1 MTYRRLKAVP
11 AIASLI
17 TLVALLV
24 VPVALADAAPGA
36 AEIYKTKCASCHG
49 ADGSGQTP
57 VGKSLKVSN
66 LASPEVQKQSDSDMQ
81 KIISDGKGKMPA
93 YKAKL
98 SVADVSSL
106 VAYIRG
112 LAKK

>member
-1 MTYRRLKAVP
+1 MNRKLLFVTMLALF
-11 AIASLI
+11 AAS
-17 TLVALLV
+17 VSFA
-24 VPVALADAAPGA
+24 AAPGA
-36 AEIYKTKCASCHG
+36 ADIYKTKCATCHG
-49 ADGSGQTP
+49 PDGKGQTTI
-57 VGKSLKVSN
+57 GKSMKVQDLSS
-66 LASPEVQKQSDSDMQ
+66 ADVQKQTDADLQ

-112 LAKK
+112 LAKH

>member
-1 MTYRRLKAVP
+1 MTYRKL
-11 AIASLI
+11 AIASII
-17 TLVALLV
+17 TLSM
-24 VPVALADAAPGA
+24 LAATFAAAAAPGA
-36 AEIYKTKCASCHG
+36 AETYKAKCASCHG
-49 ADGSGQTP
+49 PDGAGATS
-57 VGKSLKVSN
+57 VGKAMKVRDLRS
-66 LASPEVQKQSDSDMQ
+66 AEVQKQTDSDLQ

-106 VAYIRG
+106 VAFIRG